1 MFQWGSESCLNTHN
15 FLDLTQVRKL
25 INLSHKCDVTFH
37 FITFSNMTSRDFC
50 FTSYKLDSLIHF
62 QSLSDKEKEKVRSL
76 IAQHEIC
83 PDTQRE
89 HIQGFVIFN
98 TPQRVS
104 ALQRLLND
112 KCHVEAR
119 KGSKQQAADY
129 CRKEESR
136 KEGTEPFIY
145 GDVAAFEETQGK
157 R

>member
-1 MFQWGSESCLNTHN
+1 M
-15 FLDLTQVRKL
+15 
-25 INLSHKCDVTFH
+25 
-37 FITFSNMTSRDFC
+37 
-50 FTSYKLDSLIHF
+50 
-62 QSLSDKEKEKVRSL
+62 L

-89 HIQGFVIFN
+89 HVQGFVIFK
-98 TPQRVS
+98 TPQRIS
-104 ALQRLLND
+104 ALQKILGD

-119 KGSKQQAADY
+119 KGSKRQAADY

-136 KEGTEPFIY
+136 KPGTEPFVF